1 MILVLLL
8 STLLFSEAFHGAV
21 MIKINGIIGPSTVTY
36 FKYALQKAEQENRSL
51 LVILD
56 TPGGLLDSA
65 LEIIKM
71 IYNSNVPVICYVYPP
86 GAGAWSAGTLIL
98 LSCHI
103 AAMAPHTTIGS
114 MEPVTLTPGGVAPA
128 NFSKIVNVVI
138 AKVRDAEERRGRNVT
153 AAVKMVTKNANYN
166 ADEAYRLK
174 VIDLIARS
182 PEELMAKLNGK
193 TITLDT
199 GINATI
205 YAGTIEELEPP
216 INVRILKVLSNP
228 TIASL
233 LIMLGLYLILASV
246 FAGHVQFAPFGII
259 ALLLGLAGLG
269 ELSPNWLAVAL
280 IAIGALLV
288 AFELHTPGFGVFGFT
303 GVVALL
309 LGILM
314 LPMGGQLLI
323 SRQAIMTII
332 ATTAAVASTLSIF
345 FLIVVTKA
353 IKTIRKPPVDLY
365 SVVGKIGEAEDDIK
379 AGEVGWV
386 LVEGEL
392 WKAKAL
398 KDVRRGQRVRVVRKE
413 EEVLLVEP
421 VEEEGVQNSGLKR
434 EGGSE

>member
-1 MILVLLL
+1 MIFILLL
-8 STLLFSEAFHGAV
+8 SALLFSASFHGAV
-21 MIKINGIIGPSTVTY
+21 AIKINGIIGPSTVTY
-36 FKYALQKAEQENRSL
+36 FKYGLQKAQEEGKAL
-51 LVILD
+51 LVLLD
-56 TPGGLLDSA
+56 TPGGLLESA
-65 LEIIKM
+65 LEIIKL

-114 MEPVTLTPGGVAPA
+114 MEPVTLTPGGVTPA

-166 ADEAYRLK
+166 ANEAYKLK

-182 PEELMAKLNGK
+182 PEDLLIKLNGK
-193 TITLDT
+193 SITLDT
-199 GINATI
+199 GVNATI

-216 INVRILKVLSNP
+216 INVRILKVVSNP
-228 TIASL
+228 TLASL

-269 ELSPNWLAVAL
+269 ELSPNWLAIAL
-280 IAIGALLV
+280 IAIGATLV
-288 AFELHTPGFGVFGFT
+288 AFELHTPGFGIFGFT
-303 GVVALL
+303 GVIALL

-314 LPMGGQLLI
+314 LPMGSQMLI

-332 ATTAAVASTLSIF
+332 MTTGAVAVTLSSF
-345 FLIVVTKA
+345 FIIVITKA
-353 IKTIRKPPVDLY
+353 VKTIRRPPANLY

-379 AGEVGWV
+379 ANGIGWV

-392 WKAKAL
+392 WRAKAV
-398 KDVRRGQRVRVVRKE
+398 KDVKRGQRVRVIKKE
-413 EEVLLVEP
+413 EEVLVVEP
-421 VEEEGVQNSGLKR
+421 VEEEGVQDSSVKR
-434 EGGSE
+434 GGGTQ